1 MIKIFL
7 NKEWEIQFNCQK
19 VQNKKENKDN
29 IYKLIWIFI
38 IKVKKLKKKWW
49 KIYRMEVYL
58 IKRWEIKNIKA

>member
-1 MIKIFL
+1 MIKISL

-29 IYKLIWIFI
+29 IYKMIWIFI

>member
-38 IKVKKLKKKWW
+38 IKVIKLKKKWW
-49 KIYRMEVYL
+49 KTYRMEVYL
-58 IKRWEIKNIKA
+58 IKKIIRWEI

>member
-1 MIKIFL
+1 MIKISL

-38 IKVKKLKKKWW
+38 IKVIKLKKKWW
-49 KIYRMEVYL
+49 KTYRMEVYL
-58 IKRWEIKNIKA
+58 IKKIIRWEI